1 MDNINIFQNKI
12 TGKLEGIEDD
22 KAVVRL
28 SDGQTIHIPLTL
40 LPQSVQV
47 GDNVNLYI
55 STENMEEKDRNQLA
69 KDILNEVLNIDNS

>member
-1 MDNINIFQNKI
+1 MHNINIFQNKI

-22 KAVVRL
+22 KAVVRF